1 MRLLLTIYCFHRF
14 TGFGLFAALW
24 VLEFCTVDLNYV
36 YVYVAAMCIS
46 VMFGTTVATI
56 IKAAVF
62 WGCCVHGCNDQQ
74 CCSYGSNMSFI
85 SMLCMT
91 LLYLWNY
98 YCLLDCDWTS
108 VYPYYG
114 NIIILLICY
123 IIFNKNFNKKSIKN
137 INKTLMKMSLKHV
150 AFEKYVS
157 FNGLYFGLFSCC
169 MAELY
174 AVWFLIRKI
183 LNKNFDQKYNVNIDD
198 NFMKTFTQLLP
209 FKKYLPF
216 KNLYFNHL
224 WDLSTQNLYY
234 TRLFNK
240 TIYRN
245 IDINYDKLSNK
256 NIDKNYNANF
266 DENVDKFDNGF
277 SKIPYANHSKFKI
290 SISSYFESVNCSIL
304 NWDKG
309 INKTLDKNFD
319 KNFNRML
326 VDLIKI
332 FLFCNIPY
340 IDVPNLNSV
349 DENYNMNLNY
359 NKKLKRHNWN
369 FHPKSYKVFN
379 NFKIYLVNH
388 IRTALPGCD
397 NYIYLMKPSLAYY
410 FDIIDTYIIMN
421 LLNLNKII
429 YNKGFK
435 WSKNAHP
442 WYDRF
447 TFILAH
453 TGHDSCTFILATIQH
468 KPQAL
473 SCWYITYILS
483 FVMSL
488 KNTKCKNNQFIVP

>member
-1 MRLLLTIYCFHRF
+1 MIGMH
-14 TGFGLFAALW
+14 
-24 VLEFCTVDLNYV
+24 
-36 YVYVAAMCIS
+36 MI
-46 VMFGTTVATI
+46 MFENDI
-56 IKAAVF
+56 QCLAV
-62 WGCCVHGCNDQQ
+62 
-74 CCSYGSNMSFI
+74 
-85 SMLCMT
+85 
-91 LLYLWNY
+91 
-98 YCLLDCDWTS
+98 
-108 VYPYYG
+108 
-114 NIIILLICY
+114 
-123 IIFNKNFNKKSIKN
+123 
-137 INKTLMKMSLKHV
+137 MSLKSLTDIRDKYFWNDERGCCCHLDSVYTAFEEAYFHQTTFEEVYFHQIMLLFCEVMLVPLMCFFEVSDSHV
-150 AFEKYVS
+150 AI
-157 FNGLYFGLFSCC
+157 LYSIIISSVIQLVCLDLQLYRYNCNELLTVDTNADKKFS
-169 MAELY
+169 
-174 AVWFLIRKI
+174 
-183 LNKNFDQKYNVNIDD
+183 
-198 NFMKTFTQLLP
+198 
-209 FKKYLPF
+209 
-216 KNLYFNHL
+216 
-224 WDLSTQNLYY
+224 
-234 TRLFNK
+234 K

-256 NIDKNYNANF
+256 NIDKSYNANF

-359 NKKLKRHNWN
+359 NKKLKMHNWN

-453 TGHDSCTFILATIQH
+453 TGHDSCTYF
-468 KPQAL
+468 
-473 SCWYITYILS
+473 SN
-483 FVMSL
+483 
-488 KNTKCKNNQFIVP
+488 NTA